1 MKDSPT
7 NISELRRALN
17 AKQKKIDMTGIAEL
31 DANAITADI
40 IETINKIIKAL
51 KK

>member
-31 DANAITADI
+31 DANATTADI